1 VPENPRDEM
10 IKWLKGDE
18 SRPSET
24 DRRRA
29 AEEARA
35 EREQAEQSKQIANG
49 GLFLAIAA
57 VLFIAWV
64 SWPRSSSQTPR
75 PSPMQDLRADAGCN
89 PSGVY
94 IKNRDSFAW
103 KEMKVELNR
112 RWFVRIR
119 DSATPKPEQT
129 EIYPFS
135 IFQTSDGERFNP
147 TTHACQS
154 IDIHVDTLDGGRA
167 HWNGSAR

>member
-1 VPENPRDEM
+1 VPETPRDEM

-24 DRRRA
+24 DHRRA

-35 EREQAEQSKQIANG
+35 EREQAEQSKQLANG

-57 VLFIAWV
+57 VLSIAWI
-64 SWPRSSSQTPR
+64 SWPRSSSPTP
-75 PSPMQDLRADAGCN
+75 SLMQDLRADAGCRD
-89 PSGVY
+89 SGVY
-94 IKNRDSFAW
+94 VTNGDSFAW

-119 DSATPKPEQT
+119 DASTPTPGQT
-129 EIYPFS
+129 ESYPFS
-135 IFQTSDGERFNP
+135 IFQTSDGERFSP

-154 IDIHVDTLDGGRA
+154 IDIHVDTPNGGRA